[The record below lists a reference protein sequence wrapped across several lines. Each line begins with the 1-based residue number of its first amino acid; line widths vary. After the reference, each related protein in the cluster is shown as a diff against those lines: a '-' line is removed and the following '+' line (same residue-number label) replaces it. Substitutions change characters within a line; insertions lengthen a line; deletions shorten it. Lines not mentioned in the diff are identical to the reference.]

1 VPATARASNEAA
13 EQKIV
18 FDDFRILL
26 AIESVLHQ
34 GKELSAYAPDTR
46 RRSRSARVAD
56 FSLVEVV
63 IEEPSGAIASYKKL
77 SSYRALQD
85 LSRYR
90 EGVSADGSAT
100 DFSTMR
106 GKIVN
111 TQSEHGFFV
120 SQIDLGTV
128 VHRGAHVTNLYE
140 ARLLNC
146 FTTGDES
153 WTQEIA
159 FPTKQLTMLIHFP
172 VARPPLL
179 VGCFSVEGTVD
190 KEITVAASI
199 LELFGKKAI
208 VWQLEKPTFG
218 GIYKL
223 TWHW

>member
-1 VPATARASNEAA
+1 MQTFLD
-13 EQKIV
+13 Q
-18 FDDFRILL
+18 
-26 AIESVLHQ
+26 
-34 GKELSAYAPDTR
+34 LSAFATSHFVAAISGVAALIGTSLLTYFREQVRAIVRWALDRLNRLLPWDQQVDR
-46 RRSRSARVAD
+46 QDASAVHTALVAD

-77 SSYRALQD
+77 S
-85 LSRYR
+85 RYR

-106 GKIVN
+106 GKIVH

-140 ARLLNC
+140 AKLLNC

-172 VARPPLL
+172 VARPRQPP
-179 VGCFSVEGTVD
+179 
-190 KEITVAASI
+190 K
-199 LELFGKKAI
+199 
-208 VWQLEKPTFG
+208 
-218 GIYKL
+218 
-223 TWHW
+223 